1 MKALVFISAAILTA
15 ITHAQQST
23 YYTDKNG
30 LPAGSAWTTGNQTFY
45 IDRYG
50 RSMGSVATN
59 GIQPP
64 APLPMPYPRVAE
76 PLRIEPIRPIEPIQ
90 PLRLQ

>member
-1 MKALVFISAAILTA
+1 MKFIWLVMLLSSMA
-15 ITHAQQST
+15 HAQRST

-45 IDRYG
+45 TDQYG
-50 RSMGSVATN
+50 RPMGSAATN

-64 APLPMPYPRVAE
+64 APLAMPYPPQVNE
-76 PLRIEPIRPIEPIQ
+76 LRIEPIRPIEPIQ